1 MYLYCNLNVIII
13 FVFYHRMPLVDL
25 LAPTEALARSVAKT
39 IAGGGKMDY

>member
-1 MYLYCNLNVIII
+1 
-13 FVFYHRMPLVDL
+13 MPLVDL